1 MLDVMI
7 GLSVLRC
14 KTCALDLECI
24 PKKTFDIL
32 LPTQLLKSVFIN
44 PALFWVD
51 NRKKPSVAPF
61 SFLTKLFCV
70 AAI

>member
-7 GLSVLRC
+7 GLSVLAC

-24 PKKTFDIL
+24 PKKKTFDIL

-51 NRKKPSVAPF
+51 NRKNRRLLPLASSPSC
-61 SFLTKLFCV
+61 CV
-70 AAI
+70 